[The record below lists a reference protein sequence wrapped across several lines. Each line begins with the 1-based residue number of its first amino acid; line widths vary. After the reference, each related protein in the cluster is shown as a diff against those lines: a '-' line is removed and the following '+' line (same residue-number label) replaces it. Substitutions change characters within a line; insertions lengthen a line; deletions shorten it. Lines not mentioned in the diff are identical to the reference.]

1 MTGDIAITGNI
12 GYDWFQQWG
21 TNDAL
26 GSEYAVGALPWNNYY
41 TWIMMANNVISLIDE
56 TDIATLGAKERS
68 YLGFAYAYRAMF
80 YLDLVRLYE
89 FKENAVTRADDLLGL
104 GVPIVLPETTEAQ
117 AKNNPRATVD
127 EIYDSVI
134 FPDLEKAGKL
144 LENFTAPD
152 KYTISLA
159 LKLFCDQTSS
169 SDYGALFAMSTLS
182 LVPIFLIFAFMQK
195 YLTEGVAT
203 SGIKG

>member
-1 MTGDIAITGNI
+1 MKNILKISAAAFSILLGSCIKDVTPPHGDRHRGPGNPRNAGRRYPGGARKARVDRLQPGLGFRLPAIHLATESMTGDIAITGNI

-89 FKENAVTRADDLLGL
+89 FKENTVTRADDLLGL

-117 AKNNPRATVD
+117 PRTTPVQR
-127 EIYDSVI
+127 S
-134 FPDLEKAGKL
+134 
-144 LENFTAPD
+144 TRS
-152 KYTISLA
+152 TIR
-159 LKLFCDQTSS
+159 
-169 SDYGALFAMSTLS
+169 
-182 LVPIFLIFAFMQK
+182 
-195 YLTEGVAT
+195 
-203 SGIKG
+203 